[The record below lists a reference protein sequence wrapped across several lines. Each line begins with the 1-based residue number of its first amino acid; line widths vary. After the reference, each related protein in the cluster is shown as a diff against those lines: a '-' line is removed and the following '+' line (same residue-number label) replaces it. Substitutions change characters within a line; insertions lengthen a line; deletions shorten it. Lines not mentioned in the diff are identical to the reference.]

1 MNLQY
6 RMHPEIAYFPLDE
19 FYKSKGIKINT
30 FGTEKFYRQPFHAV
44 LPSYMFYHVPQ
55 VKQN

>member
-1 MNLQY
+1 
-6 RMHPEIAYFPLDE
+6 MHPEIAYFPLDE